1 MKKKNETDTR
11 ETVVNSLNRP
21 CSSTAD
27 AACSGDRDSCIC
39 FFSTG
44 QNLLGVEME
53 QKRCVMCVSIKWSEA
68 KNSNYCHGDKPA
80 DVISM
85 PPNDLRQILVVRDI
99 FVR

>member
-39 FFSTG
+39 FFSARE
-44 QNLLGVEME
+44 NLFGRRDET
-53 QKRCVMCVSIKWSEA
+53 KK
-68 KNSNYCHGDKPA
+68 
-80 DVISM
+80 DV
-85 PPNDLRQILVVRDI
+85 
-99 FVR
+99 